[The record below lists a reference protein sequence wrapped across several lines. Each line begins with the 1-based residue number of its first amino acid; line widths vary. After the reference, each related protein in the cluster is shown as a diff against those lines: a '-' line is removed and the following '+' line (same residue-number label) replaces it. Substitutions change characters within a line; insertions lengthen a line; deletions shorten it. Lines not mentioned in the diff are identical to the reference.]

1 MPELPEVE
9 TIRRQ
14 LFKEVVGKKIKSV
27 EIKLPKMVYFDGRR
41 SDVKNFK
48 KNLEGARVN
57 KVGRAAKILIIE
69 LSNGYTLLIH
79 LKLTGQLIYRA
90 RDGKI
95 NRGGHGWPPNSVPV
109 PNKWTHMVIHF
120 TDDSKLYFN
129 DLRQF
134 GYLKLIET
142 KKVGEQKELKKLG
155 PEPLDKNFTAEKFS
169 EMLARR
175 PKAKI
180 KPLLLDQNFLSGVGN
195 IYADESLFYAGVLPT
210 RPAGELK
217 PTEIRK
223 LYQGIKTILQKSIAQ
238 GGTSSDTYV
247 TLSGQKGGYEKYL
260 KVYGRE
266 GEKCNPRTKRAEQS
280 SYDGHPRT
288 KRAGC
293 GGIIKRIRLGSRSA
307 HFCPKCQ
314 Y

>member
-14 LFKEVVGKKIKSV
+14 LFKEVVGKRIKSA

-41 SDVKNFK
+41 SDVKNFS
-48 KNLEGARVN
+48 KNLNGARVTKAN
-57 KVGRAAKILIIE
+57 RAAKILIIT
-69 LSNGYTLLIH
+69 LSNDYTLLIH

-90 RDGKI
+90 KNGNLK
-95 NRGGHGWPPNSVPV
+95 RGGHPWPSAVVEV
-109 PNKWTHMVIHF
+109 PNKWTHAIIHF
-120 TDDSKLYFN
+120 TDGSKLYFN

-142 KKVGEQKELKKLG
+142 KKIGEQKELKKLG
-155 PEPLDKNFTAEKFS
+155 PEPLDKNFTPEKFS
-169 EMLARR
+169 EMLKKRA
-175 PKAKI
+175 KAKI

-195 IYADESLFYAGVLPT
+195 IYADESLFYAKILPT
-210 RPAGELK
+210 RPAGKLK
-217 PTEIRK
+217 PEEIKK
-223 LYQGIKTILQKSIAQ
+223 LHQGIKTILQKSIAQ

-247 TLSGQKGGYEKYL
+247 TLTGQKGGYEKYL

-266 GEKCNPRTKRAEQS
+266 KEKCQR
-280 SYDGHPRT
+280 
-288 KRAGC
+288 C
-293 GGIIKRIRLGSRSA
+293 GDIIKRIKLGARSA

>member
-1 MPELPEVE
+1 MRSDLLQRKFILATFVILKTNSSVDGWDSAGGDRISTKTNSSDNNRESAGGSPTSYMPELPEVE

-14 LFKEVVGKKIKSV
+14 LFKEVTGKRIKSV

-48 KNLEGARVN
+48 KSLEGARIT
-57 KVGRAAKILIIE
+57 KADRAAKILIIE

-223 LYQGIKTILQKSIAQ
+223 LYQGIKTI
-238 GGTSSDTYV
+238 
-247 TLSGQKGGYEKYL
+247 
-260 KVYGRE
+260 
-266 GEKCNPRTKRAEQS
+266 
-280 SYDGHPRT
+280 
-288 KRAGC
+288 
-293 GGIIKRIRLGSRSA
+293 RSEE
-307 HFCPKCQ
+307 H
-314 Y
+314 